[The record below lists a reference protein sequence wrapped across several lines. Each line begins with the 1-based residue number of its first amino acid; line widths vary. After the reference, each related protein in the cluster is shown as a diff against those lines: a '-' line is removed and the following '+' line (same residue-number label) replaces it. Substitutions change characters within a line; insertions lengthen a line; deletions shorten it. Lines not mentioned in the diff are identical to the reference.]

1 MIYKLYQKVILPRI
15 GITIIFGG
23 TLLST
28 VPAFTI
34 DYMKNTKEKKVI
46 KDNYSLKSTDNS
58 LHLFLVK

>member
-15 GITIIFGG
+15 GIITIFGG
-23 TLLST
+23 TSLST

-46 KDNYSLKSTDNS
+46 KDNYL
-58 LHLFLVK
+58 